1 VAGVSF
7 ATAAAAAG
15 LEVAIHN
22 IDTVCEGLAQQG
34 QFIEERELEQW
45 PDGTLTASYAFR
57 HAFYQQVLY
66 GRLGIRQRMQLHRLI
81 GERKEAGYRE
91 QAADIAAELAAH
103 FEQGRDLRR
112 AVQCHQYAGAHAL
125 RRSAYGEARKHCEQ
139 GLRLLTKLDDAV
151 LRARQEIALRLILN
165 NVQTATLNFTA
176 VELEQNLQQARQLG
190 QVADD
195 PTLLVTTLIRLSR
208 VYSVR
213 ADRRAMED
221 LAEQDRRL
229 LEQKPDPALAIQ
241 LHIQLGNFTLYR
253 GEHAQAQYHYD
264 QILALFDPAIHRSL
278 TFSIGIDPVVQALC
292 FSAWSS
298 CLTGYLDRARRQ
310 VERGVARA
318 EAIAHPFSLVSALTF
333 TRFVLNCCGDLDQSR
348 QFMERSITLANK
360 HGFPLYMVSALL
372 GQGSV
377 AVLCGD
383 AETGLTK
390 LREGIEQYRASGAQL
405 VLPYYLSNLAEAY
418 RQLQKPA
425 EGLQVV
431 AEALQLVET
440 NLDVFWEA
448 ELHRLKGELTL
459 QQERQKAKG
468 KSQKAKVK
476 INPQSLTPNPQRGV
490 QQEAEGYFLKAI
502 EIARRQEAKL
512 LELRAVMSL
521 ARLWQHQGKNAEAKS
536 MLAEIYGWFTEG
548 FDTPDLQAAQALLE
562 TLA

>member
-1 VAGVSF
+1 
-7 ATAAAAAG
+7 
-15 LEVAIHN
+15 
-22 IDTVCEGLAQQG
+22 
-34 QFIEERELEQW
+34 
-45 PDGTLTASYAFR
+45 
-57 HAFYQQVLY
+57 
-66 GRLGIRQRMQLHRLI
+66 
-81 GERKEAGYRE
+81 
-91 QAADIAAELAAH
+91 
-103 FEQGRDLRR
+103 
-112 AVQCHQYAGAHAL
+112 
-125 RRSAYGEARKHCEQ
+125 
-139 GLRLLTKLDDAV
+139 
-151 LRARQEIALRLILN
+151 
-165 NVQTATLNFTA
+165 
-176 VELEQNLQQARQLG
+176 
-190 QVADD
+190 
-195 PTLLVTTLIRLSR
+195 
-208 VYSVR
+208 
-213 ADRRAMED
+213 
-221 LAEQDRRL
+221 
-229 LEQKPDPALAIQ
+229 
-241 LHIQLGNFTLYR
+241 
-253 GEHAQAQYHYD
+253 
-264 QILALFDPAIHRSL
+264 
-278 TFSIGIDPVVQALC
+278 
-292 FSAWSS
+292 
-298 CLTGYLDRARRQ
+298 
-310 VERGVARA
+310 
-318 EAIAHPFSLVSALTF
+318 
-333 TRFVLNCCGDLDQSR
+333 
-348 QFMERSITLANK
+348 
-360 HGFPLYMVSALL
+360 
-372 GQGSV
+372 
-377 AVLCGD
+377 VLCGD